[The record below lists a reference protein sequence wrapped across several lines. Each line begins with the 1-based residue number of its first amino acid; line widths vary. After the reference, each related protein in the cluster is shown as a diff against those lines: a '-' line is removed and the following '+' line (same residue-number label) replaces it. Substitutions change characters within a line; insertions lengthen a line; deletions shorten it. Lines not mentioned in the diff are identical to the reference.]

1 MVSFLLC
8 FHQFNIPTSCCKIAR
23 PETVQCQAAVRDVRL
38 MSIPKEKIYDKVSE
52 DV

>member
-1 MVSFLLC
+1 MASYLLS

-38 MSIPKEKIYDKVSE
+38 MSIPKEKIYDKVSGN
-52 DV
+52 V